1 MGFYV
6 RKSVKAGPFR
16 FNLSKS
22 GIGISAGVP
31 GFRIGTGPRGNY
43 IHMGRNGI
51 YYRASLNASG
61 KGSPVRPRQPPQ
73 HQQPA
78 YLPSDVV
85 MEDVTGATAMSLE
98 PTGRGDLVDQLNDAA
113 ARFVWWWPVAIVVF
127 LLGILIMPWGLI
139 VWVLGAVGCVWLYF
153 NDQARRTV
161 VLFYDVHDDAHSW
174 FESVV
179 TQWRWLTES
188 QRVWRIIQSGDVVS
202 TYGYKVNA
210 GASSLVNRISSTAST
225 SDKIKQLATNVA
237 IPSLTAGRCALYL
250 LPDRLLVRD
259 GKHYSDVDYRELRVF
274 HQEQRFIENSAVPRD
289 AVQVDSTWQY
299 VNVKGGPDRRFK
311 NNRILPI
318 MLYGQ
323 IVIASPGGLYWIIQ
337 TSRAGAA
344 EAISQVISSAPGDS
358 AALQAAGTV
367 ESDTPKASSAQ
378 KTTKVRCFNCG
389 NIQDAPV
396 NASAFE
402 CENCHV
408 KLKRTTHSS
417 D

>member
-1 MGFYV
+1 VGFYV

-61 KGSPVRPRQPPQ
+61 KGPPVRPRQPPQ

-78 YLPSDVV
+78 YLPSGVV

-98 PTGRGDLVDQLNDAA
+98 PTGRGDLVDQLNHAA

-259 GKHYSDVDYRELRVF
+259 GKHYSDVNYRELRVF
-274 HQEQRFIENSAVPRD
+274 HQEQRFIECSTVPRD

-323 IVIASPGGLYWIIQ
+323 IVIASAGGLYWIIQ
-337 TSRAGAA
+337 TSRAGVA
-344 EAISQVISSAPGDS
+344 EAISQVISSAPGDL
-358 AALQAAGTV
+358 AALQGPGTV
-367 ESDTPKASSAQ
+367 ESHTSIASSAQ

-408 KLKRTTHSS
+408 KLKRATHSS